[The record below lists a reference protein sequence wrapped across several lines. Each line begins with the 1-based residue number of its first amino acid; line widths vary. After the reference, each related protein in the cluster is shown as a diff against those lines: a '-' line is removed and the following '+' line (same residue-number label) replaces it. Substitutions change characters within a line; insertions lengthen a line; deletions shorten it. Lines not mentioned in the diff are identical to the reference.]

1 MFLADSTLT
10 ACASIGTGCYDMGKP
25 TKKPDEAVSGRYTA
39 LPHPLLDSVAFMGA
53 SHLARSLLCDMMRQ
67 HTGGNNG
74 RIHCATGWLQKRG
87 WASTGQIQKA
97 KAELVERGL
106 IVRTKAGGLNAGPDL
121 YALTWLKISN
131 FVGLD
136 LKPAQYHEGA
146 WSLLNPLPPPGSKGT
161 DQAITVRSRTAA
173 KRTVKKREGC
183 SDVRNGTVPPDGIAT
198 LSPVPP
204 DGTKTA
210 NSEESTVPPDGNNEC
225 LPLPTRKHSRIVG
238 RKRREEIAA

>member
-1 MFLADSTLT
+1 MAK
-10 ACASIGTGCYDMGKP
+10 GNRKP
-25 TKKPDEAVSGRYTA
+25 AEAVSTRYTA
-39 LPHPLLDSVAFMGA
+39 LPHALLDSVAFMGA
-53 SHLARSLLCDMMRQ
+53 SHLARSLLFDMMRQ

-74 RIHCATGWLQKRG
+74 RIHAATGWLRKRG

-121 YALTWLKISN
+121 YALTWLPVSN

-136 LKPAQYHEGA
+136 MSAGQYHPGA
-146 WSLLNPLPPPGSKGT
+146 WSFLNPLPPPGSKGT
-161 DQAITVRSRTAA
+161 DQTITVRSRTAA
-173 KRTVKKREGC
+173 KRNVKKREGC
-183 SDVRNGTVPPDGIAT
+183 SVVRTGTVPPDGIAT

-210 NSEESTVPPDGNNEC
+210 TFQQSTVPPDGNNEC
-225 LPLPTRKHSRIVG
+225 LPLPTRKHSRVVG
-238 RKRREEIAA
+238 RKRGREALADIGKPGIV

>member
-1 MFLADSTLT
+1 MAK
-10 ACASIGTGCYDMGKP
+10 GNRKP
-25 TKKPDEAVSGRYTA
+25 AEAVSTRYTA
-39 LPHPLLDSVAFMGA
+39 LPHALLDSVAFMGA
-53 SHLARSLLCDMMRQ
+53 SHLARSLLFDMMRQ

-74 RIHCATGWLQKRG
+74 HIHAATGWLRKRG

-131 FVGLD
+131 FIGLD

-146 WSLLNPLPPPGSKGT
+146 WGLLNPLPVIGSKGT
-161 DQAITVRSRTAA
+161 DQTITVRSRTAA
-173 KRTVKKREGC
+173 KRTVKKREAC
-183 SDVRNGTVPPDGIAT
+183 SDVRNGTVPPDGIAS

-204 DGTKTA
+204 DGTKTPTFQQ
-210 NSEESTVPPDGNNEC
+210 STVPPDGNNEC
-225 LPLPTRKHSRIVG
+225 LPLPTRKLNRIIG
-238 RKRREEIAA
+238 RKRREQSPFNIGNTNVA